1 MDDFVLKARLFE
13 KSDEKNMSYSDNKN
27 MCNMTCEEQG
37 GCSICCPPEKKVE
50 KSDNK
55 NMNCNMTCEDGK
67 NKTTG
72 NICESCYTPP
82 KEDIKQASFDQ
93 SALDYGWDICKEQP
107 CGFRGC
113 GASSADGPE
122 MCVAGENPAQCQR
135 RRATAKHSGKAQRRR
150 GGKVKHLEIG
160 DDY

>member
-13 KSDEKNMSYSDNKN
+13 KSDEKNMGYSDDKN
-27 MCNMTCEEQG
+27 MYCEEKNMYCNMACEEQG
-37 GCSICCPPEKKVE
+37 ACSVCRPQATTKPEKKVK
-50 KSDNK
+50 KSD
-55 NMNCNMTCEDGK
+55 
-67 NKTTG
+67 
-72 NICESCYTPP
+72 ES
-82 KEDIKQASFDQ
+82 SDQ
-93 SALDYGWDICKEQP
+93 GALDYGWDICKEQP

>member
-13 KSDEKNMSYSDNKN
+13 KSDEKNMGYSDDKN
-27 MCNMTCEEQG
+27 MY
-37 GCSICCPPEKKVE
+37 
-50 KSDNK
+50 
-55 NMNCNMTCEDGK
+55 EDGK

-72 NICESCYTPP
+72 NPCESCYTPP
-82 KEDIKQASFDQ
+82 KKDIKQASSDQ
-93 SALDYGWDICKEQP
+93 GALDYGWDICKEQP